1 MPAPSLVDD
10 LPPLTAAR
18 FGTPA
23 VRAGSVANDAARNDA
38 ARVAGGLP
46 ADRQGRRGKV
56 RMNADEVV
64 VMQGGTTSR
73 VHFLSGG
80 QGVALQGEA
89 FPPVVLALI
98 AQLVDAFGAR
108 RAQLL
113 AEREQRQQ
121 RLDRG
126 EEVLDFRSDTASIRE
141 GQWRVAPIPA
151 PLLRRQVE
159 ITGPVDAKMI
169 INALNSGAD
178 VFMADFEDSNAPTW
192 KNCVE
197 GQLALRAAVRGELRH
212 TDPIT
217 QKQYALA
224 EKTAI
229 LMARPR
235 GLHLPERHILVDG
248 RAAPGLFVDAAAYL
262 FHNARALL
270 DQGKV
275 PALYIPKLERRE
287 EAALVDDV
295 LGAIE
300 AAIGV
305 PAGSVKVTALI
316 ETLPAAFEMHE
327 ILHAMRTRIVGLN
340 CGRWDYIFSC
350 IKRRREDKSFLSPDR
365 SQMTMDKGFLRAYSQ
380 LLIQTCHRRGAFA
393 MGGMSAF
400 IPVKSDAAKNEAA
413 LARVR
418 ADKERE
424 ARDGHDGT
432 WVAHPG
438 LVAVAREVFAARLL
452 DKDNQLDVARDDVVA
467 SRAALLET
475 PAGERTDAGLRHNL
489 RVGVTYLAAWLDGN
503 GCVPIDN
510 LMEDAATA
518 EIARAQIWQWRKHNA
533 VIDGRPLNDEMLR
546 KVLDEETESLG
557 GRRLQEAKDLFLRL
571 STASTLAEFLTLPAY
586 EILET

>member
-1 MPAPSLVDD
+1 LADLAAGRAGREDGHDEVDVDD
-10 LPPLTAAR
+10 
-18 FGTPA
+18 
-23 VRAGSVANDAARNDA
+23 SS
-38 ARVAGGLP
+38 
-46 ADRQGRRGKV
+46 KKH
-56 RMNADEVV
+56 
-64 VMQGGTTSR
+64 R
-73 VHFLSGG
+73 VHFLAGG
-80 QGVALQGEA
+80 TSVALQAEA
-89 FPPVVLALI
+89 FPEPVLALVGR
-98 AQLVDAFGAR
+98 LVAAFGAR
-108 RAQLL
+108 RAWLL
-113 AEREQRQQ
+113 GEREQRQL

-126 EEVLDFRSDTASIRE
+126 EERLDFRPDTASIRE
-141 GQWRVAPIPA
+141 GVWRVAPIPA

-169 INALNSGAD
+169 LNALNSGAD

-197 GQLALRAAVRGELRH
+197 GQLALRDAVRGELRF
-212 TDPIT
+212 TDPVT
-217 QKQYALA
+217 QKHYALRD
-224 EKTAI
+224 KTAT

-235 GLHLPERHILVDG
+235 GLHMLERHVVVDG
-248 RAAPGLFVDAAAYL
+248 RAAPALFVDAAAYL

-270 DQGKV
+270 DQQKV
-275 PALYIPKLERRE
+275 PALYIPKLERME

-295 LGAIE
+295 LALIE
-300 AAIGV
+300 DAVGV
-305 PAGSVKVTALI
+305 PRSSVKVTVLI

-327 ILHAMRTRIVGLN
+327 ILHALKSRIVGLN

-350 IKRRREDKSFLSPDR
+350 IKRRREDKAFLSPDR

-400 IPVKSDAAKNEAA
+400 IPVKHDAAKNDAA

-438 LVAVAREVFAARLL
+438 LVAVAREVFSAHLGK
-452 DKDNQLDVARDDVVA
+452 KDNQLDVARDDIVA
-467 SRAALLET
+467 SREALLA
-475 PAGERTDAGLRHNL
+475 PPPGERTEAGLRQNL

-503 GCVPIDN
+503 GCVPIDH

-518 EIARAQIWQWRKHNA
+518 EIARAQIWQWRKHHA
-533 VIDGRPLNDEMLR
+533 IIDGRPLDDERLR
-546 KVLDEETESLG
+546 ATLAEETASLS
-557 GRRLQEAKDLFLRL
+557 GRRLSEARALFLQL
-571 STASTLAEFLTLPAY
+571 STAETLAEFLTLPAY
-586 EILET
+586 EMLEP

>member
-1 MPAPSLVDD
+1 MMKAE
-10 LPPLTAAR
+10 LP
-18 FGTPA
+18 
-23 VRAGSVANDAARNDA
+23 VS
-38 ARVAGGLP
+38 
-46 ADRQGRRGKV
+46 
-56 RMNADEVV
+56 EVV
-64 VMQGGTTSR
+64 VAQRSTQSQ
-73 VHFLSGG
+73 VHIAPGSATASLS
-80 QGVALQGEA
+80 AEA
-89 FPPVVLALI
+89 FPAAVLALI
-98 AQLVDAFGAR
+98 ARLAGEFGAR
-108 RAQLL
+108 RSQLL
-113 AEREQRQQ
+113 VEREQRQQ

-126 EEVLDFRSDTASIRE
+126 EEVLDFRADTVSIRE

-192 KNCVE
+192 SNCVQ

-212 TDPIT
+212 TDPVT
-217 QKQYALA
+217 QKQYALSDKPA
-224 EKTAI
+224 T

-235 GLHLPERHILVDG
+235 GLHLLERHVVVDG
-248 RAAPGLFVDAAAYL
+248 RAAPALFVDAAAYL

-295 LGAIE
+295 LSAIE
-300 AAIGV
+300 ADIGV
-305 PAGSVKVTALI
+305 PAGSVKVTVLI

-327 ILHAMRTRIVGLN
+327 ILHALRTRIVGLN

-400 IPVKSDAAKNEAA
+400 IPVKSDAEKNDAA
-413 LARVR
+413 IARVR

-424 ARDGHDGT
+424 ANDGHDGT

-438 LVAVAREVFAARLL
+438 LVGVARDVFAARLGT
-452 DKDNQLDVARDDVVA
+452 KDNQLDVARDDVVA
-467 SRAALLET
+467 SRAALLEA
-475 PAGERTDAGLRHNL
+475 PPGERTEAGLRHNL

-533 VIDGRPLNDEMLR
+533 VVDGRPLDDERL
-546 KVLDEETESLG
+546 KKTLDEETASLA
-557 GRRLQEAKDLFLRL
+557 GRRLQDAKALFLRL
-571 STASTLAEFLTLPAY
+571 STDATLAEFLTLPAY

>member
-1 MPAPSLVDD
+1 MMK
-10 LPPLTAAR
+10 TE
-18 FGTPA
+18 
-23 VRAGSVANDAARNDA
+23 
-38 ARVAGGLP
+38 LP
-46 ADRQGRRGKV
+46 AG
-56 RMNADEVV
+56 EVV
-64 VMQGGTTSR
+64 VAQRSTQSQ
-73 VHFLSGG
+73 VHLQPGSADAALS
-80 QGVALQGEA
+80 AEA
-89 FPPVVLALI
+89 FPAAVLVLVG
-98 AQLVDAFGAR
+98 QLVDAFGAR
-108 RAQLL
+108 RSQLL
-113 AEREQRQQ
+113 VEREQRQQ

-126 EEVLDFRSDTASIRE
+126 EEVLDFRADTASIRE
-141 GQWRVAPIPA
+141 GQWRVAPVPA

-178 VFMADFEDSNAPTW
+178 VFMADFEDSNSPTW
-192 KNCVE
+192 SNCVD

-212 TDPIT
+212 TDPVT

-224 EKTAI
+224 EKTAT

-235 GLHLPERHILVDG
+235 GLHLLERHVVVDG

-262 FHNARALL
+262 FHNARVLL

-295 LGAIE
+295 LSAIE
-300 AAIGV
+300 AAVGV
-305 PAGSVKVTALI
+305 PAGSVKVTVLI

-327 ILHAMRTRIVGLN
+327 ILHALRTRIVGLN

-400 IPVKSDAAKNEAA
+400 IPVKSDADKNDAA
-413 LARVR
+413 IARVR
-418 ADKERE
+418 VDKERE
-424 ARDGHDGT
+424 AKDGHDGT

-438 LVAVAREVFAARLL
+438 LVAVAREVFAARLGT
-452 DKDNQLDVARDDVVA
+452 KDNQLDVARDDVVA

-475 PAGERTDAGLRHNL
+475 PAGERTEAGLRHNL

-533 VIDGRPLNDEMLR
+533 IVDGRPLDDERL
-546 KVLDEETESLG
+546 KKTLDEETASLG
-557 GRRLQEAKDLFLRL
+557 GRRLQDAKELFLRL
-571 STASTLAEFLTLPAY
+571 STAATLAEFLTLPAY

>member
-1 MPAPSLVDD
+1 MS
-10 LPPLTAAR
+10 T
-18 FGTPA
+18 
-23 VRAGSVANDAARNDA
+23 S
-38 ARVAGGLP
+38 
-46 ADRQGRRGKV
+46 
-56 RMNADEVV
+56 EVV
-64 VMQGGTTSR
+64 VAQRSTQSESR
-73 VHFLSGG
+73 LQHDVSFLPGAAA
-80 QGVALQGEA
+80 VALQDEA
-89 FPPVVLALI
+89 FPPPVLALI
-98 AQLVDAFGAR
+98 GRLVESFGAR

-113 AEREQRQQ
+113 QAREQRQQ

-126 EEVLDFRSDTASIRE
+126 EEVLDFRTDTVSIRD
-141 GQWRVAPIPA
+141 GQWRVAAVPA

-159 ITGPVDAKMI
+159 ITGPVDPKMI

-197 GQLALRAAVRGELRH
+197 GQLALRAAVRRELHH
-212 TDPIT
+212 TDPVT
-217 QKQYALA
+217 QKTYVLA
-224 EKTAI
+224 DKVAT

-235 GLHLPERHILVDG
+235 GLHLPERHIVVDG
-248 RAAPGLFVDAAAYL
+248 RTAPAWFVDAAGYL

-270 DQGKV
+270 DRGAV
-275 PALYIPKLERRE
+275 PALYIPKLERME
-287 EAALVDDV
+287 EATLVDDV

-300 AAIGV
+300 DAVDV
-305 PAGSVKVTALI
+305 PRGSVKVTVLI

-327 ILHAMRTRIVGLN
+327 ILHALRSRIVGLN

-365 SQMTMDKGFLRAYSQ
+365 SQMTMEKGFLRAYSQ

-400 IPVKSDAAKNEAA
+400 IPVKSDPAKNDAA

-438 LVAVAREVFAARLL
+438 LVAVARDVFAAHLAGR
-452 DKDNQLDVARDDVVA
+452 DNQLDVARDDVVP
-467 SRAALLET
+467 SRAALLEP
-475 PAGERTDAGLRHNL
+475 PAGERTEAGLRQNL

-503 GCVPIDN
+503 GCVPIDH

-518 EIARAQIWQWRKHNA
+518 EISRAQIWQWRRHGA
-533 VIDGRPLNDEMLR
+533 LIDGRPLDDERL
-546 KVLDEETESLG
+546 KQALAEETAALS
-557 GRRLQEAKDLFLRL
+557 GRRLHEASELFLRL
-571 STASTLAEFLTLPAY
+571 STADTLAEFLTLPAY
-586 EILET
+586 EVLEP